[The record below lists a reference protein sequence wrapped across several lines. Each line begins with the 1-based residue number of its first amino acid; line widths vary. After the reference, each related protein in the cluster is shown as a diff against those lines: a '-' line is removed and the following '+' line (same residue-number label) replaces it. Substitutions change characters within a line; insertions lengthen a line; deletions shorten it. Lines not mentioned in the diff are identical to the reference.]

1 MKIKILI
8 LTLGIIITM
17 ICGVKIND
25 FNTANNVQDN
35 KIVTADENLIANEI
49 AITQE
54 EQIEEELKQAEKI
67 ILKNNYCLAN
77 KFSFILPKENSDRII
92 LEFKYKDE

>member
-35 KIVTADENLIANEI
+35 KIVTADENLIAYGM
-49 AITQE
+49 
-54 EQIEEELKQAEKI
+54 KQKI
-67 ILKNNYCLAN
+67 INLLN
-77 KFSFILPKENSDRII
+77 
-92 LEFKYKDE
+92 

>member
-1 MKIKILI
+1 MTKKRVILMKIKILI

-35 KIVTADENLIANEI
+35 KIVTADEN
-49 AITQE
+49 
-54 EQIEEELKQAEKI
+54 
-67 ILKNNYCLAN
+67 
-77 KFSFILPKENSDRII
+77 
-92 LEFKYKDE
+92 